1 MKITLMPPT
10 MKVKLMDG
18 ATLPHRSHAD
28 DAGLDLY
35 ARNDAMIFPGE
46 GVAFDTGVCIELPP
60 GTFGK
65 IESRS
70 GLNVKHGIVSCG
82 GIIDQGYTGS
92 IVVKLYNLSGRHYF
106 IKAGDR
112 IAQLI
117 IQEYVHVDLEEVD
130 ELTDTDRG
138 ESGIGSTGR

>member
-1 MKITLMPPT
+1 
-10 MKVKLMDG
+10 MKVKLLDG
-18 ATLPHRSHAD
+18 AVLPTRSHD
-28 DAGLDLY
+28 TDAGLDLY
-35 ARNDAMIFPGE
+35 SREYFTIYPGE
-46 GVAFDTGVCIELPP
+46 GVDFDTGVCIELPP

-70 GLNVKHGIVSCG
+70 GLNVRYGIVSCG

-92 IVVKLYNLSGRHYF
+92 IVVKLYNLSCRAYQF
-106 IKAGDR
+106 KAGDR

-117 IQEYVHVDLEEVD
+117 IQPYIYVDLEEVD

-138 ESGIGSTGR
+138 SKGMGSSGR

>member
-1 MKITLMPPT
+1 
-10 MKVKLMDG
+10 MKVKLLDG
-18 ATLPHRSHAD
+18 AVLPTRSHD
-28 DAGLDLY
+28 TDAGLDLY
-35 ARNDAMIFPGE
+35 SRSDYMLLPGE

-92 IVVKLYNLSGRHYF
+92 IIVKLYNLSLKSYH

-117 IQEYVHVDLEEVD
+117 IQKYIPVDLEEVD

-138 ESGIGSTGR
+138 EAGIGSTGR

>member
-1 MKITLMPPT
+1 
-10 MKVKLMDG
+10 MKVKLLDG
-18 ATLPHRSHAD
+18 ATLPTRSHD
-28 DAGLDLY
+28 TDAGLDLY
-35 ARNDAMIFPGE
+35 ARNDAVILPWTGE
-46 GVAFDTGVCIELPP
+46 SFDTGVCIELPP

-92 IVVKLYNLSGRHYF
+92 IIVKLYNLSDKPYKVYRN
-106 IKAGDR
+106 DR

-117 IQEYVHVDLEEVD
+117 IQPYIPVGLEEVD
-130 ELTDTDRG
+130 DLTDTDRG

>member
-1 MKITLMPPT
+1 
-10 MKVKLMDG
+10 MKVKLFPG
-18 ATLPHRSHAD
+18 AILPTRGHD
-28 DAGLDLY
+28 TDAGLDLY
-35 ARNDAMIFPGE
+35 ARDFEIIHPGE
-46 GVAFDTGVCIELPP
+46 GAFFDTGVCIELPP
-60 GTFGK
+60 GTYGK

-82 GIIDQGYTGS
+82 GVIDESYRGS
-92 IVVKLYNLSGRHYF
+92 IVVKLYNLSDKPYKVYRN
-106 IKAGDR
+106 DR

-117 IQEYVHVDLEEVD
+117 IQPYVYVDLEEVD

>member
-1 MKITLMPPT
+1 
-10 MKVKLMDG
+10 MKVKLLDG
-18 ATLPHRSHAD
+18 AVLPTRSHD
-28 DAGLDLY
+28 TDAGLDLY
-35 ARNDAMIFPGE
+35 ARNDAVILPWTGE
-46 GVAFDTGVCIELPP
+46 SFDTGVCIELPP

-92 IVVKLYNLSGRHYF
+92 IVVKLYNLSGRHYH

-117 IQEYVHVDLEEVD
+117 IQKYVPVDLEEVD

-138 ESGIGSTGR
+138 SKGIGSSGR

>member
-1 MKITLMPPT
+1 
-10 MKVKLMDG
+10 MKVKLLDG
-18 ATLPHRSHAD
+18 AVLPTRSHD
-28 DAGLDLY
+28 TDAGLDLY
-35 ARNDAMIFPGE
+35 ARNDAVILPHDG
-46 GVAFDTGVCIELPP
+46 ASFDTGVCIELLP

-82 GIIDQGYTGS
+82 GIIDRGYTGS
-92 IVVKLYNLSGRHYF
+92 IVVKLYNLSGRHYH

-117 IQEYVHVDLEEVD
+117 IQKYVPVDLEEVD

-138 ESGIGSTGR
+138 SKGMGSSGR

>member
-1 MKITLMPPT
+1 
-10 MKVKLMDG
+10 MKVKLLDG
-18 ATLPHRSHAD
+18 ATLPTRSHKT

-35 ARNDAMIFPGE
+35 SRNDAVILPHDG
-46 GVAFDTGVCIELPP
+46 ASFDTGVCIELPP

-82 GIIDQGYTGS
+82 GIIDRGYTGS
-92 IVVKLYNLSGRHYF
+92 IVVKLYNLSFKSYQF
-106 IKAGDR
+106 KAGDR

-117 IQEYVHVDLEEVD
+117 IQPYVYVDLEEVD

-138 ESGIGSTGR
+138 EAGIGSTGR

>member
-1 MKITLMPPT
+1 
-10 MKVKLMDG
+10 MKVKLLDG
-18 ATLPHRSHAD
+18 ARLPTRSHD
-28 DAGLDLY
+28 TDAGLDLY
-35 ARNDAMIFPGE
+35 ARNDAVILSHD
-46 GVAFDTGVCIELPP
+46 GVYFDTGVCIELPP

-82 GIIDQGYTGS
+82 GVIDQGYTGS
-92 IVVKLYNLSGRHYF
+92 IIVKLYNLSLKSYH

-117 IQEYVHVDLEEVD
+117 IQKYVPVYLEEAD

-138 ESGIGSTGR
+138 SKGMGSSGR